1 MALLKLTSPHAH
13 SAQNTA
19 RVMQLVILATIPGLF
34 ALTLFFGWGSLIN
47 VTLSCMVAVGCEALV
62 IRLRKRPIMF
72 YLKDYSAILTA
83 VLLGISLPPLAP
95 WWIAVVGTS
104 FAIIIAKNLYGGLG
118 YNPFNPAMIGYVV
131 LLISFPVQMTAWP
144 APAELYPSDMQ
155 VPGLWHSIQIVLPLL
170 NPDTLSGVSETAS
183 GTIDAYT
190 AATPLD
196 TFKQNTG
203 LLVDQFYKK
212 ELFFSQGT
220 WAGLGWEW
228 VNIGFLLGGLFLLY
242 RKIFTWHAPLG
253 MLLSLALCSVIFYD
267 SGSSS
272 SLGSP
277 LFHLLSG
284 ATMFGAF
291 FIITDPVTS
300 ATSNKGRL
308 IYGALIGVLIF
319 IIRSWGSYP
328 DAIAFAVL
336 LMNFAAPLID
346 NYTMP
351 RTYGYSKSGVKS
363 NKKRKED
370 QSDAR

>member
-131 LLISFPVQMTAWP
+131 LLISFPVQMTAGP